1 MKRVS
6 YVSQVSPNPP
16 KMSFRRPKGGRR
28 VVEDSVRKIS
38 KTLTWVYPRSF
49 ASLWMTFMRIQ
60 KGNTCSSPSVTIP
73 FRLCDISSTEYR

>member
-16 KMSFRRPKGGRR
+16 KMSFRRPKGGR
-28 VVEDSVRKIS
+28 IS